1 MRKLISLREHM
12 TKALAHR
19 GLKANP
25 ADLHF
30 AIPSGS
36 ALAHGRGQA
45 DRAFEYKYTLVM
57 GIFDCAWSLDEIM
70 IPLLIWIERWQP
82 ELLGLTAEAGG
93 VQWEVEE
100 LEDAKSDILVRI
112 PLSETIAFKLR
123 EDGGHDLTRPEEP
136 VPFALEAGTPL
147 HRVWLGDQLIAACG
161 HEVD

>member
-12 TKALAHR
+12 TKALQHR
-19 GLKANP
+19 GLKDNP

-36 ALAHGRGQA
+36 TLAHGRGQA

-57 GIFDCAWSLDEIM
+57 GIFDCAWSFDEIM

-82 ELLGLTAEAGG
+82 DLLTLTAAKGG
-93 VQWEVEE
+93 LAWEVEE
-100 LEDAKSDILVRI
+100 LDDAKSDILIRI
-112 PLSETIAFKLR
+112 PISETISLKLR

-136 VPFALEAGTPL
+136 VPFALEPSVPL
-147 HRVWLGDQLIAACG
+147 HRVWLDDQIIAACG